1 MEWGG
6 GPTLLAVLIA
16 MAMPPVVGMSLISN
30 AASTLREGLDPRQD
44 AKEREK
50 RGGRPP
56 SRGRTA

>member
-1 MEWGG
+1 M
-6 GPTLLAVLIA
+6 LAVLIA
-16 MAMPPVVGMSLISN
+16 MTMLPVVGMSLISN
-30 AASTLREGLDPRQD
+30 AVSTLREGLDPRQD